1 MGTSSTNFG
10 FLVEHHPRLVM
21 LGSQA
26 ELLFHVDPP
35 ASITK
40 VRLLAEDL
48 AQLAAARAGL
58 FVDRREAQVDLLRRL
73 RDKGL
78 VTADVHD
85 AFHAIRKAGNAAAH
99 DNAGTSGEALSQ
111 LRLAFVVSVWFHR
124 TFSKDRLTFKQPAF
138 VVPRPPEDAAARLR
152 AELSALKNALAV
164 ANATVTA
171 TKQTAEQAKAAREA
185 LEEQLRAELDDAK
198 KKALEADEARLAAE
212 AKAQLEESERLAAM
226 ALLDEVAAREAA
238 LAADLAKLQVASL
251 AAPELTAAFVTAA
264 NDVTATLDLDEATTR
279 RLVDEKL
286 REAGWEVDSQ
296 TLRHALGA
304 RPQKGRYLAIAEW
317 PTESGPADYVLFAG
331 LVPLAI
337 VEAKRSKKNVPAVL
351 QQAAR
356 YAKDLLELEGLDIP
370 RAADGEPGFP
380 EASPPQ
386 TSAKKAKAEHGR
398 FLVPFLFATNGRA
411 YLAQIKEASGIWFRD
426 ARRPENLARAL
437 DGWHSPQGLLGLLG
451 QDIAAANEKLE
462 REETDYL
469 GLRPYQVRAIR
480 AAEAAIAEGAQTALL
495 AMATGTGKTRTCIGL
510 CYRLL
515 KTGRFRRILFLADR
529 TALTTQTEDAFQEAR
544 LEQLT
549 TFAQSYQ
556 VKGPKTPEVSV
567 GDTKLHIATVQ
578 SLVRGLLYGPDD
590 TPPPPVDT
598 YDCIVV
604 DECHRGY
611 TLDRE
616 LSEGELLFRDESD
629 YLSKYR
635 RVLEHFDAVKIAL
648 TATPALHTRQIFGD
662 PVYTY
667 SYREA
672 VIDGFLVDHSP
683 PTRIVTALAEDGIT
697 FKTGEK
703 VPVYQPRT
711 QTQQLALLPDEIQL
725 EIDQFHR
732 KVITRP
738 FNEAVAHE
746 LAKHIDPSL
755 PGKTLVFCVND
766 LHADMVVDCLKQA
779 FVARYGSVEDG
790 AVEKIT
796 GSVDRPLE
804 AIRRYRTDR
813 RPCVAVTVDLLTT
826 GVDVPE
832 IDKLVFLRR
841 VRSRILYEQMLGR
854 ATRLCPDLH
863 GAGRPKEVF
872 QIFDAVDLYAALAN
886 ATDMKPVV
894 VDPSLRFKDLV
905 EDLKRL
911 KDAAHIEHVL
921 GELVTKLARK
931 VRRLDARIAERLADE
946 LGQSPE
952 DLVRTLRSASP
963 TDARKLWLD
972 HHPHLADLLDARP
985 AGDGIDGLYVSHHAD
1000 EVRRV
1005 EQGYGPGR
1013 QRPEDYLDGFAKYV
1027 REHLNDLPALVVV
1040 TQRPKDLTRAQLKE
1054 LRLALDKAGYPE
1066 SHLRAA
1072 WAQRTNQDI
1081 AASILGHI
1089 RQAALGDPLIDY
1101 DERVN
1106 RALKKILASRP
1117 WDPTQKKWL
1126 ERLAKQLQKEI
1137 VVDRE
1142 SLDAE
1147 GSLFAAEGGSKRLEK
1162 VFEGR
1167 LGEVLSNL
1175 SEAAWREGA

>member
-1 MGTSSTNFG
+1 
-10 FLVEHHPRLVM
+10 M
-21 LGSQA
+21 LGSSA

-35 ASITK
+35 ASISK
-40 VRLLAEDL
+40 VRMLAEDL
-48 AQLAAARAGL
+48 AQLAAARMSL
-58 FVDRREAQVDLLRRL
+58 YVDRREAQIDLLRRL
-73 RDKGL
+73 RDKGI
-78 VTADVHD
+78 VTAEVHD

-99 DNAGTSGEALSQ
+99 DNSGTASDALSQ
-111 LRLAFVVSVWFHR
+111 LRLGYFVAVWFHR
-124 TFSKDRLTFKQPAF
+124 TLSKDRLTFKPPGF
-138 VVPRPPEDAAARLR
+138 TVPRPPEDATARLR
-152 AELSALKNALAV
+152 AELATLKNALAV
-164 ANATVTA
+164 ARATVTA
-171 TKQTAEQAKAAREA
+171 TKQTAEEA
-185 LEEQLRAELDDAK
+185 HASRAEIETKLRAELDDAK
-198 KKALEADEARLAAE
+198 RKALEADEARLGAE
-212 AKAQLEESERLAAM
+212 SRLRLEEEERAAAM
-226 ALLDEVAAREAA
+226 ALLDEVAAREAM
-238 LAADLAKLQVASL
+238 LASELEKLQVQSV
-251 AAPELTAAFVTAA
+251 AAPELTAAYVTAA
-264 NDVTATLDLDEATTR
+264 NDVTATLDPDEATTR
-279 RLVDEKL
+279 LLVDEKL
-286 REAGWEVDSQ
+286 RQAGWDVDSES
-296 TLRHALGA
+296 LRHALGT
-304 RPQKGRYLAIAEW
+304 RPQKGKNLAIAEW
-317 PTESGPADYVLFAG
+317 PTSSGPADYVLFAG

-337 VEAKRSKKNVPAVL
+337 VEAKRTKKNVPAVL
-351 QQAAR
+351 QQSAR
-356 YAKDLLELEGLDIP
+356 YAKDVLELGGLDVP
-370 RAADGEPGFP
+370 RGPDEQPGFADGEPTRGK
-380 EASPPQ
+380 EAS
-386 TSAKKAKAEHGR
+386 R
-398 FLVPFLFATNGRA
+398 FLVPFLFATNGRP

-437 DGWHSPQGLLGLLG
+437 DGWHSPQGLLGLLA
-451 QDIAAANEKLE
+451 QDIPASDAQLAQED
-462 REETDYL
+462 TDYL

-480 AAEAAIAEGAQTALL
+480 AAEKAIASGARTALL

-529 TALTTQTEDAFQEAR
+529 SALTVQTEDAFQEAR
-544 LEQLT
+544 LEQQT

-556 VKGPKTPEVSV
+556 VKGPKTPEVEV
-567 GDTKLHIATVQ
+567 GDSKLHIATVQ
-578 SLVRGLLYGPDD
+578 SLVRAMLYGDD
-590 TPPPPVDT
+590 VPPVDT

-616 LSEGELLFRDESD
+616 LSEGELIFRDESD

-648 TATPALHTRQIFGD
+648 TATPAIHTTQIFGQ

-672 VIDGFLVDHSP
+672 VIDGFLVDHTP
-683 PTRIVTALAEDGIT
+683 PTRITTKLAEEGIT
-697 FKTGEK
+697 FQTGEK
-703 VPVYQPRT
+703 VPVWQVRT
-711 QTQQLALLPDEIQL
+711 QSSQLALLPDEVHL
-725 EIDQFHR
+725 EIDEFHR
-732 KVITRP
+732 RVITRP
-738 FNEAVAHE
+738 FNEVVCRE

-755 PGKTLVFCVND
+755 PGKTLIFCVND
-766 LHADMVVDCLKQA
+766 LHADVVVDCLKQA
-779 FVARYGSVEDG
+779 FVAKYGSVEDG

-796 GSVDRPLE
+796 GSVDKPLE
-804 AIRRYRTDR
+804 AIRRFRTDR

-826 GVDVPE
+826 GIDVPE

-854 ATRLCPDLH
+854 ATRLSPDLH
-863 GAGRPKEVF
+863 GAGQAKEVF
-872 QIFDAVDLYAALAN
+872 QIFDAVDLYAALADR
-886 ATDMKPVV
+886 TDMKPVV
-894 VDPSLRFKDLV
+894 VDPSLRFRDLV
-905 EDLKRL
+905 EDLAKL
-911 KDAAHIEHVL
+911 KDAGHIDHVL
-921 GELVTKLARK
+921 GELVAKLARK
-931 VRRLDARIAERLADE
+931 VKRLDPRVAQSLEDE
-946 LGQSPE
+946 LGQSPD
-952 DLVRTLRSASP
+952 DLLRTLRSASP
-963 TDARKLWLD
+963 VEARKLWLD
-972 HHPHLADLLDARP
+972 HHPRLADLLDAR
-985 AGDGIDGLYVSHHAD
+985 GVGRGIDGLYVSSHPD

-1027 REHLNDLPALVVV
+1027 REHLNDLPALMVV

-1106 RALKKILASRP
+1106 RALKKILASRA

-1162 VFEGR
+1162 VFDGR
-1167 LGEVLSNL
+1167 LIDVLAALAADAWGGE
-1175 SEAAWREGA
+1175 

>member
-1 MGTSSTNFG
+1 
-10 FLVEHHPRLVM
+10 M

-48 AQLAAARAGL
+48 AQLAAARCSL
-58 FVDRREAQVDLLRRL
+58 FVDRREAQLDLLRRL
-73 RDKGL
+73 RDKGV
-78 VTADVHD
+78 VTADVYD

-111 LRLAFVVSVWFHR
+111 LRLAFFIAVWFHR
-124 TFSKDRLTFKQPAF
+124 SFSKDRLTFKQPAF
-138 VVPRPPEDAAARLR
+138 AVPRPPEDPTTRLR
-152 AELSALKNALAV
+152 AELATLKNALAV

-171 TKQTAEQAKAAREA
+171 TKQTAEQVAASKAEVEA
-185 LEEQLRAELDDAK
+185 LHAQGLAQLRAELDNAK
-198 KKALEADEARLAAE
+198 KKALEADEARLSAE
-212 AKAQLEESERLAAM
+212 AKARLEESERIAAM

-238 LAADLAKLQVASL
+238 LAADLAKLQIASV
-251 AAPELTAAFVTAA
+251 AAPELTAAYVAAA
-264 NDVTATLDLDEATTR
+264 NDVTATLDPDEATTR

-286 REAGWEVDSQ
+286 REAGWEAD
-296 TLRHALGA
+296 TEALRHALGT
-304 RPQKGRYLAIAEW
+304 RPQKGKNLAIAEW

-331 LVPLAI
+331 LVPVAI

-356 YAKDLLELEGLDIP
+356 YAKGLLELDGLEVP
-370 RAADGEPGFP
+370 RAADALPGFP
-380 EASPPQ
+380 D
-386 TSAKKAKAEHGR
+386 SAPGSDTKKAR
-398 FLVPFLFATNGRA
+398 FRVPFLFATNGRA

-437 DGWHSPQGLLGLLG
+437 DGWHSPAGLLGLLG
-451 QDIAAANEKLE
+451 QDLAAADQKLE
-462 REETDYL
+462 HEDTDYL

-480 AAEAAIAEGAQTALL
+480 AAEAAIAKGAQTALL

-515 KTGRFRRILFLADR
+515 KAGRFRRILFLADR

-556 VKGPKTPEVSV
+556 VKGPKTPEVEV
-567 GDTKLHIATVQ
+567 ADTKLHIATVQ
-578 SLVRGLLYGPDD
+578 SLVRGLLYSPDD
-590 TPPPPVDT
+590 APPPPVDT

-616 LSEGELLFRDESD
+616 LSDGELLFRDESD

-635 RVLEHFDAVKIAL
+635 RVLDHFDAVKIAL

-672 VIDGFLVDHSP
+672 VIDGFLVDHTP

-703 VPVYQPRT
+703 VAVYQPRT
-711 QTQQLALLPDEIQL
+711 QSQQLALLPDEVQL

-732 KVITRP
+732 RVITRP
-738 FNEAVAHE
+738 FNEAVCRE

-755 PGKTLVFCVND
+755 PGKTLVFCVNK
-766 LHADMVVDCLKQA
+766 LHAEMVWTCLKEA
-779 FVARYGSVEDG
+779 FAERYGSVEDG
-790 AVEKIT
+790 AVEVII
-796 GSVDRPLE
+796 GAVDRPLD
-804 AIRRYRTDR
+804 AIRRFRTDR

-826 GVDVPE
+826 GIDVPE

-863 GAGRPKEVF
+863 GTGKPKEVF
-872 QIFDAVDLYAALAN
+872 QIFDAVDLYAALAD

-905 EDLKRL
+905 EDLAKL

-931 VRRLDARIAERLADE
+931 VRRLDARIAEHLANE

-952 DLVRTLRSASP
+952 ELVRTLRGASP
-963 TDARKLWLD
+963 GAARKLWLD
-972 HHPHLADLLDARP
+972 HHPRLADLLDARP
-985 AGDGIDGLYVSHHAD
+985 AGEGIDGLYVSHHPD

-1005 EQGYGPGR
+1005 EQGYGADTFGRGR
-1013 QRPEDYLDGFAKYV
+1013 QRPEDYLDGFARFV
-1027 REHLNDLPALVVV
+1027 RENLNRLPALEVV

-1089 RQAALGDPLIDY
+1089 RQAALGDPLIPY
-1101 DERVN
+1101 DERVE
-1106 RALKKILASRP
+1106 RALQTILAQKP
-1117 WDPTQKKWL
+1117 WTPIQRQWL
-1126 ERLAKQLQKEI
+1126 TRLAKQLQKE
-1137 VVDRE
+1137 VVLDRE

-1147 GSLFAAEGGSKRLEK
+1147 GSLFASEGGSRRLDK

-1167 LGEVLSNL
+1167 LTGILADLQMHIWAS
-1175 SEAAWREGA
+1175 R